1 MSEAEPRAEP
11 GFVAREEEAVANAIV
26 KVEKEVEGDKE
37 DEEVSRNADQPNPIV
52 SAILVVLL
60 AFKLTMASLLI
71 LLVAQECPQIIS
83 HCSVADGGTALIT
96 DNKCFAH
103 TCSQPE
109 VVAQLTGSQ
118 MFAFVFNFITL
129 AVLLFHQYVVWS
141 RERFL
146 LNAFND
152 SEDIEDDLLG
162 TILLNPPKEVFKSV
176 GEQFKVH
183 NFRVIISATVSLL
196 IVIVNVVS
204 SAVVIFEHNDGSRSA
219 TQFLT
224 NVVLLAT
231 VFSGVIKHAR
241 AGLWKEGVEPKKG
254 PPKVYSLMS
263 TEPFQW
269 NMIKG
274 EESYMI
280 EYAKAHDKK

>member
-1 MSEAEPRAEP
+1 MSDALAKV
-11 GFVAREEEAVANAIV
+11 VAKEEEAVVSAIL
-26 KVEKEVEGDKE
+26 EVEDKAE
-37 DEEVSRNADQPNPIV
+37 KDDGPRHNADQPNPIV

-71 LLVAQECPQIIS
+71 LLVAQECPS
-83 HCSVADGGTALIT
+83 NRAFCGVGDGGIAANTTVA
-96 DNKCFAH
+96 CFAH
-103 TCSQPE
+103 TCSQAE
-109 VVAQLTGSQ
+109 VLQQLSGAQ

-129 AVLLFHQYVVWS
+129 ATLLFHQYVVWS

-146 LNAFND
+146 LRSFND

-162 TILLNPPKEVFKSV
+162 TILFNPPKEVFKSI

-196 IVIVNVVS
+196 VVIINVVA

-219 TQFLT
+219 TQYLT

-241 AGLWKEGVEPKKG
+241 AGLWKEGVENKKG

-269 NMIKG
+269 NMVRG
-274 EESYMI
+274 EEAYMI
-280 EYAKAHDKK
+280 EYAKAHD

>member
-71 LLVAQECPQIIS
+71 LLVAQECPQNLS
-83 HCSVADGGTALIT
+83 YCSPAEGGSAAVTT
-96 DNKCFAH
+96 FRCFAH
-103 TCSQPE
+103 TCSQTE
-109 VVAQLTGSQ
+109 VLDQLSGAQ

-129 AVLLFHQYVVWS
+129 AALLFHQYVVWA

-146 LNAFND
+146 LHSFND

-162 TILLNPPKEVFKSV
+162 TILLNPPNEIFKSV
-176 GEQFKVH
+176 GEQFKIH
-183 NFRVIISATVSLL
+183 NFRVIISASVSLL
-196 IVIVNVVS
+196 VVIVNIIA
-204 SAVVIFEHNDGSRSA
+204 SAVVIFDHNDGSRSA
-219 TQFLT
+219 TQYLT

-241 AGLWKEGVEPKKG
+241 AGLWKEGVENKKG

-269 NMIKG
+269 NMVRG
-274 EESYMI
+274 EEAYMI
-280 EYAKAHDKK
+280 EYAKAHD